1 MLAELARVLAYPK
14 IASRVRPTQARDLL
28 DLLRHQAD
36 QHPDPNTPPG
46 VRSPD
51 PDDDYLIALAE
62 TAAAVLVSGD
72 ADLTGLADRIPVH
85 TPADFRTLL
94 ADD

>member
-1 MLAELARVLAYPK
+1 LLAELARVLAYPK
-14 IASRVRPTQARDLL
+14 IAARVRPTQAR

-36 QHPDPNTPPG
+36 QHPDPDTPPG

-51 PDDDYLIALAE
+51 PADDYLIALAE